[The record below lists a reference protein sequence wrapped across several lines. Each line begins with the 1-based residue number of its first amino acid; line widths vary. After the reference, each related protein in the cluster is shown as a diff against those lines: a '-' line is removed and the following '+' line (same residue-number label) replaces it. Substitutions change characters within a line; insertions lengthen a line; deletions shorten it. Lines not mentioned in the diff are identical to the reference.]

1 MLRQRRDHGW
11 IGLLAGAWLL
21 AAWLLPAVPGRASPD
36 DQPDDPSGDQSHAR
50 REVRRE
56 ARDGRIYIAPGSEID
71 YQAVPG
77 PLPARRLGPAALAA
91 LDVVAAL
98 DGARARPAG
107 GPAAGPALP
116 PDHSILGEAPPGLPP
131 PGWPGRGLAGLAGAA
146 RGAMPVDA
154 RDGEQPCACATDL
167 GDTRAQRIAVLYA
180 TRSFTVGDEHASL
193 RLLRLRVRYRDGLV
207 AHINGREVARR
218 NIAAG
223 AAGMSLAERPHGPE
237 WETFYIPV
245 VPGLLARG
253 ENLLALELRPS
264 SHRLAPA
271 LDLEL
276 AATTQARIVR
286 GPVLQQVGA
295 TSAAILF
302 ETDLPA
308 QAVVEHGPTPA
319 RGRVVTSAGGGLAV
333 RHVALLRDLPA
344 GQPVHYR
351 VVAGSDVA
359 GDFVFHPAP
368 APGAVLRFVVY
379 GDVRGGHDVH
389 ARLVASILD
398 EAPALV
404 LSTGDLVLRGS
415 DEGDWQRF
423 FEVTASL
430 LARVPY
436 YPVAGNHDLGQ
447 SGDERRRMNEI
458 FLLWPGPADRPAWG
472 HWYAFDVAGVHF
484 VMLDSNAYQHA
495 EQLAWLERD
504 LEAAR
509 ARGVHAIFA
518 AVHDGPYSRGLH
530 RGNADA
536 VERYVPLLARHGVT
550 VLFSGHE
557 HLYQRGRA
565 GGLHYMVS
573 GGGGAPLYSVR
584 CGVSGRPRCDA
595 PDGMQFVASEHH
607 FIVVT
612 VYRGHVE
619 ACPRRVDG
627 TALEPCV
634 TYRISRK

>member
-1 MLRQRRDHGW
+1 M
-11 IGLLAGAWLL
+11 ICVLAGVLWLG
-21 AAWLLPAVPGRASPD
+21 AWLLPAVPGRASAAG
-36 DQPDDPSGDQSHAR
+36 S
-50 REVRRE
+50 
-56 ARDGRIYIAPGSEID
+56 DGRIYIAAGSEIE

-91 LDVVAAL
+91 LDMVSAL
-98 DGARARPAG
+98 DAAQRGRAAGPAAAPAG

-116 PDHSILGEAPPGLPP
+116 PGHSGYSILGDTPPGLPP
-131 PGWPGRGLAGLAGAA
+131 PGWPGRGLAGLAGAH

-154 RDGEQPCACATDL
+154 REGEESCDCATDLTDL

-180 TRSFTVGDEHASL
+180 TRRFTVGAEHASV
-193 RLLRLRVRYRDGLV
+193 RLLRLRVRYSDGLV

-218 NIAAG
+218 NLAAE
-223 AAGMSLAERPHGPE
+223 AGGMDLAERPHGPE

-245 VPGLLARG
+245 VPGLLVRG
-253 ENLLALELRPS
+253 DNLLALEVRPA

-286 GPVLQQVGA
+286 GPVLQRVDA

-319 RGRVVTSAGGGLAV
+319 RGRVVASAGGELAV
-333 RHVALLRDLPA
+333 RHVAVLRDLPA

-389 ARLVASILD
+389 GRLVASMLD

-404 LSTGDLVLRGS
+404 LSTGDLVLRGT

-423 FEVTASL
+423 FEVTAPL

-447 SGDERRRMNEI
+447 AGDERRRMNEI

-484 VMLDSNAYQHA
+484 VMLDSNAYEHA

-509 ARGVHAIFA
+509 ARGVRAIFA
-518 AVHDGPYSRGLH
+518 AVHDGPYSRGAH
-530 RGNADA
+530 QGNAYA
-536 VERYVPLLARHGVT
+536 AERYVPVLARHGVT
-550 VLFSGHE
+550 ALFSGHE

-595 PDGMQFVASEHH
+595 PDGMQHVASEHH
-607 FIVVT
+607 YILVT
-612 VYRGHVE
+612 VYRAHVE

-634 TYRISRK
+634 TYRMSRK